1 MTRVELGSYES
12 SVSLIN
18 PSTRLENGL
27 PNKASFSYLGSDES
41 HPKRLR
47 YLLENLKRTQI
58 KLNINKDILLVLQ
71 SLAIANIYIF
81 LAKKKKKK

>member
-1 MTRVELGSYES
+1 MSRVTRVELGSYES

-58 KLNINKDILLVLQ
+58 KLNINKDILLQ
-71 SLAIANIYIF
+71 NLAIANIYIYISS
-81 LAKKKKKK
+81 